1 MRVRAFLNIN
11 FKLLMK
17 VEFVSNDSHLKERL
31 TKMREVFLYF
41 EHKQC
46 GYIIFLFR
54 SFNTEEHL
62 SWKLNLDCT

>member
-1 MRVRAFLNIN
+1 
-11 FKLLMK
+11 MK
-17 VEFVSNDSHLKERL
+17 VEFVSNDSHLIERL

-54 SFNTEEHL
+54 SCNTEEHL
-62 SWKLNLDCT
+62 SLKSNLDCT